1 MPHTVHPYAHRLGI
15 LRDWRSRWFADK
27 KDFKTLLRGDVFI
40 REYLVKKLRTMHV
53 SSVEI
58 ERNSKSSRI
67 IIATARPGLVIGR
80 SGEGMAKIKTDL
92 EKYMKRMK
100 LGKIQDFKIDVVEVR
115 EPEADAKIVAF
126 MVVEGLEKRL
136 PFRRV
141 LKQTLE
147 KVMQNRNVKG
157 AKIEIGGRLGGA
169 EMARTEKVLKGNIPL
184 QTLRADIDFARERA
198 LMTYGIIGIKVWI
211 YKGEIFEKDSANSGK
226 NKN

>member
-27 KDFKTLLRGDVFI
+27 KDFKTLLRSDVFL

-58 ERNSKSSRI
+58 ERGSKSSRI
-67 IIATARPGLVIGR
+67 IIATARPGLIIGR
-80 SGEGMAKIKTDL
+80 SGEGMIKIKTDL

-100 LGKIQDFKIDVVEVR
+100 LGKIADFKIDIVEVR
-115 EPEADAKIVAF
+115 EPEADAKIVAL
-126 MVVEGLEKRL
+126 MVVEGLEKRF

-169 EMARTEKVLKGNIPL
+169 DMARTEKVLKGNIPL

-211 YKGEIFEKDSANSGK
+211 YKGEIFEKDLAQKGQPK
-226 NKN
+226 K